1 MHAYGVCPLPPG
13 AAAPL
18 GCVTLFVIWK
28 CCCFV
33 LCAQGI
39 LRVRGRGYYYP
50 RRALRVLET
59 PDGRLSKAVNLPF
72 SEVGW
77 SSLIPAVQKQK
88 QHLTANSPGSL

>member
-39 LRVRGRGYYYP
+39 LRV
-50 RRALRVLET
+50 
-59 PDGRLSKAVNLPF
+59 
-72 SEVGW
+72 
-77 SSLIPAVQKQK
+77 
-88 QHLTANSPGSL
+88 